1 MMENDIEI
9 SQKRISASRAIFIA
23 CWLSYAAISMG
34 KSVYSASM
42 ASMIA
47 EGMFTKSYS
56 GIINSGFYLLYGGAQ
71 LLGGKLIDKISPII
85 WINISMVGTALSML
99 GMAFAD
105 GFIPM
110 LVIWS
115 LDGLLQFA
123 IWPAIVR
130 VIAEYV
136 IPSQRKKAMT
146 LISFSYCAGMLSS
159 YLCGSVVLSF
169 AHWRVFFIVAAV
181 ILGGFSV
188 YWILASRASLKYL
201 SKNDIEEKE
210 VSAEAA
216 SHGPKKSVI
225 ISSGLFLLFIPSF
238 IRTCLDLGLKSW
250 VPTMIMESY
259 DVSASFANA
268 LTTVLVLINL
278 SGVFFCTW
286 LYPKIVKN
294 AAVGFGICFA
304 AALPMTVLLL
314 FTGKIPVIAVVLL
327 LSGLTTMM
335 YAGHQFNNVIIPMF
349 FAKYHKEGSIAGIL
363 NAIASFGAVAATFG
377 FGYLADNF
385 GWTGTIISWIAI
397 TATAL
402 IFCLMASPAFG
413 RFTKE

>member
-1 MMENDIEI
+1 MKENDIEI
-9 SQKRISASRAIFIA
+9 TQKRISASKAIFTA

-47 EGMFTKSYS
+47 EGLFTKSYS

-71 LLGGKLIDKISPII
+71 LIGGKLIDKISPMI
-85 WINISMVGTALSML
+85 WINVSLIGTALSML
-99 GMAFAD
+99 GMAFAR
-105 GFIPM
+105 GFLPM
-110 LVIWS
+110 LIIWS
-115 LDGLLQFA
+115 IDGLLQFA

-136 IPSQRKKAMT
+136 LPSQKKKAMT
-146 LISFSYCAGMLSS
+146 LISFSYCAGMLAS

-169 AHWRVFFIVAAV
+169 AHWSVFFLVAAV

-188 YWILASRASLKYL
+188 YWIIASRSALKYL
-201 SKNDIEEKE
+201 SRDNKENNEIEEKKGD
-210 VSAEAA
+210 A
-216 SHGPKKSVI
+216 PKKNVI
-225 ISSGLFLLFIPSF
+225 ISSGLFLLFVPSF
-238 IRTCLDLGLKSW
+238 FRTCLDLGLKSW

-268 LTTVLVLINL
+268 LTTILVLINL

-314 FTGKIPVIAVVLL
+314 FTGNIPVIVVVLL

-385 GWTGTIISWIAI
+385 GWTGTIISWIVI
-397 TATAL
+397 TAAAL
-402 IFCLMASPAFG
+402 VFCLSASPAFG